1 MIPAFSVFF
10 VGSDFYDYI
19 ITRKCVFFVK
29 IRRKQPISLYN
40 RAKIIDIQHL
50 IGEMLNVD
58 EKIYIFSDWFMAV
71 IYIAVGDGFPV
82 PPVRNMLDLFGLI
95 YNFVRVC

>member
-29 IRRKQPISLYN
+29 IRRKQPISQDN
-40 RAKIIDIQHL
+40 GAKKYQHSTFDWV
-50 IGEMLNVD
+50 NV
-58 EKIYIFSDWFMAV
+58 E
-71 IYIAVGDGFPV
+71 
-82 PPVRNMLDLFGLI
+82 
-95 YNFVRVC
+95 C